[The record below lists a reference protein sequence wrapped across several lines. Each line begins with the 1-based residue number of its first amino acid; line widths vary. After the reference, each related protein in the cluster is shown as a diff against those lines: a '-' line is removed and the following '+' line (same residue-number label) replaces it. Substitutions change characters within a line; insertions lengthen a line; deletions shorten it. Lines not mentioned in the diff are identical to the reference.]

1 MNDPFAMPDLALED
15 RVQAL
20 EMNLIDILRRIKL
33 LEEQAVRTARSGDA
47 DTGRA
52 GGAVIDTPRES
63 TQRFHIGPEGI
74 PGWIAP
80 FETPTP
86 SSARPL
92 LNDSVVV
99 TGPCPRPP
107 TRVVHTGGVSVW
119 VYFDLFCF
127 YGGGDGGYWVAHKR
141 PTQMERALFDALVP
155 AWQSVGVEFYSS
167 DPITDMH
174 GFPAPPPW
182 TATIETKALT
192 EQDAAAI
199 VAAATTGIATA
210 GSQDDNRVTRD
221 PVSDVITGEV
231 ADAYA
236 EHYRRSR
243 GMMPGRSERRPNGE
257 IVEVYVPDGSSFGSR
272 CPGEKCGGRG
282 RIHDA
287 ERRCA
292 ECGGR

>member
-1 MNDPFAMPDLALED
+1 MSDPFAMPDLALED

-20 EMNLIDILRRIKL
+20 EMNLITALARIRV
-33 LEEQAVRTARSGDA
+33 LEMRSMRTARSGDA

-52 GGAVIDTPRES
+52 GGD
-63 TQRFHIGPEGI
+63 
-74 PGWIAP
+74 
-80 FETPTP
+80 
-86 SSARPL
+86 
-92 LNDSVVV
+92 
-99 TGPCPRPP
+99 
-107 TRVVHTGGVSVW
+107 
-119 VYFDLFCF
+119 
-127 YGGGDGGYWVAHKR
+127 
-141 PTQMERALFDALVP
+141 
-155 AWQSVGVEFYSS
+155 
-167 DPITDMH
+167 
-174 GFPAPPPW
+174 
-182 TATIETKALT
+182 ALT

-210 GSQDDNRVTRD
+210 GSQDDDRVTRD

-257 IVEVYVPDGSSFGSR
+257 IVEVYVPDGSTFGSR